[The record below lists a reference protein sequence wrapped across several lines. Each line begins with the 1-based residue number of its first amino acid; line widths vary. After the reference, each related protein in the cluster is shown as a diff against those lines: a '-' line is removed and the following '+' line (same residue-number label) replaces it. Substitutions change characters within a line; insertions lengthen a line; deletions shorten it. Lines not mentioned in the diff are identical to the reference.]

1 MGATNGNING
11 TGTIRRTIGRRIAV
25 MIAALAMTCTVVFAA
40 DAVRVI
46 PTADAAAKV
55 SANVDGGSLNPDGD
69 TAVELSGSGFQS
81 VQGGF
86 GGIYVLFGWVNDPS
100 GGSWRPSQGGI
111 TGQDYRYVPDD
122 ENNPAGYDVFVAF
135 PGDSTASAANGGQ
148 IASDGTWHAT
158 ITVPG
163 AKFTSYDRSNN
174 PTEVDCTAVQ
184 CGIIT
189 IGAHGV
195 VNATNETFTPL
206 SFAAAQQ
213 TATQNDSGDSADSG
227 DDSSAADAKKTADDA
242 AAKAKAAAEAK
253 KKAAAEAAAKKKAQA
268 AAAAEEPQTA
278 AEENTMSTQVPTLGI
293 AGWLIVAAIIVLGIA
308 IIVLA
313 AGAGGYLAVKSLLLG
328 VSPAALDKEIAK
340 RERKAEDVRAREALK
355 SAKRKRRQYQ
365 RLLKEQGRAD
375 QAQSLVEDAPLP
387 IPTPRQ
393 DGGRNGNPAAAAQAT
408 QVIPPVTEASA
419 GGGAGT
425 PAGAASVAGTG
436 TAAGMAAGT
445 AAGTATGIRGFFTRH
460 SGGAADKEG

>member
-1 MGATNGNING
+1 MMGNIVG
-11 TGTIRRTIGRRIAV
+11 VFRRCVVV
-25 MIAALAMTCTVVFAA
+25 MMTVALSCGVVAAIDVLRDVPSTMAA
-40 DAVRVI
+40 GAQ
-46 PTADAAAKV
+46 V
-55 SANVDGGSLNPDGD
+55 SVNVEGGSLNPDGKTTVD
-69 TAVELSGSGFQS
+69 LSGSGFQS

-86 GGIYVLFGWVNDPS
+86 GGIYVLFGWVDDPD
-100 GGSWRPSQGGI
+100 GGSWKPSQGGV

-148 IASDGTWHAT
+148 IAANGTWNAK

-174 PTEVDCTAVQ
+174 PTDVDCTAVQ

-195 VNATNETFTPL
+195 VNASNETFTPL

-213 TATQNDSGDSADSG
+213 SSDSGDSGTTDTTAE
-227 DDSSAADAKKTADDA
+227 SSTSDEDA

-253 KKAAAEAAAKKKAQA
+253 KKAAAEAAAKKKAAEEAKRKAASA
-268 AAAAEEPQTA
+268 AAQEQPRTA
-278 AEENTMSTQVPTLGI
+278 AEETTMSTQVPTLGI
-293 AGWLIVAAIIVLGIA
+293 AGWLIVAAVIILGIA

-313 AGAGGYLAVKSLLLG
+313 AGVGGYLAMKSVLLG

-340 RERKAEDVRAREALK
+340 RERKAEDVRAREAMK
-355 SAKRKRRQYQ
+355 SAKRKRKQYE

-375 QAQSLVEDAPLP
+375 QVQSMVEDAPLP
-387 IPTPRQ
+387 IPNAQRP
-393 DGGRNGNPAAAAQAT
+393 DAGAQAT
-408 QVIPPVTEASA
+408 QVIPPIEAGGAAAAAATDGAAAASTGAAVASA
-419 GGGAGT
+419 GG
-425 PAGAASVAGTG
+425 AATS
-436 TAAGMAAGT
+436 
-445 AAGTATGIRGFFTRH
+445 GIRGFFTRH
-460 SGGAADKEG
+460 MNRTAESTDEGGER